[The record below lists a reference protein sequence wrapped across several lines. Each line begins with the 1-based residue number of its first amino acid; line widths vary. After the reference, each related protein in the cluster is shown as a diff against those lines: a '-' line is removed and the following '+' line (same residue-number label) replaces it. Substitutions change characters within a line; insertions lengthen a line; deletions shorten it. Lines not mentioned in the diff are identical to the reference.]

1 MFVRALLGAWT
12 VLCALLPSAAH
23 AERGNPYEHDENAI
37 KTGTSLFAARCADC
51 HGPDAKGNRGP
62 DLTRVWLAGGSDE
75 RVFGII
81 RNGVA
86 GSIMPPSVAPDTEL
100 WAIVAYLRSIST
112 VPPFAASG
120 DAARGSQIFT
130 AQCAECHRVGA
141 VGGTLG
147 PELTRI
153 AEMRSREAVELAM
166 RDPNASVAPG
176 FRAVTLVTRR
186 GERVEGVAKNEDA
199 FSIQVATLDERLR
212 AFRKSELA
220 ELTRETESL
229 MPVFGPERLS
239 ATDFADVVAFLGTLR
254 SPAAR
259 ESSPAAASPSG
270 VKP

>member
-1 MFVRALLGAWT
+1 MFVRALLGAWM
-12 VLCALLPSAAH
+12 VLCALRPSVAY
-23 AERGNPYEHDENAI
+23 AERGNPYEQDENAI
-37 KTGTSLFAARCADC
+37 KTGAALFAARCADC

-81 RNGVA
+81 RSGVG

-100 WAIVAYLRSIST
+100 WAIVAYLRNIST

-120 DAARGSQIFT
+120 DPTHGRELFD

-153 AEMRSREAVELAM
+153 AEMRSREAVELAI
-166 RDPNASVAPG
+166 RNPNASIGPG
-176 FRAVTLVTRR
+176 FRAVTLVTRS

-199 FSIQVATLDERLR
+199 FSIQVATVGERLNGY
-212 AFRKSELA
+212 RKRDLV
-220 ELTRETESL
+220 ELTRVPESP
-229 MPVFGPERLS
+229 MPAFGPERLS
-239 ATDFADVVAFLGTLR
+239 EPDLADLVTFLGTLR
-254 SPAAR
+254 SAAAA
-259 ESSPAAASPSG
+259 ESSGA
-270 VKP
+270 KP